1 MKRKNKIV
9 HDLYLIHN
17 LQITK
22 SNKTELR
29 LVIYLYDIRPGKDLF
44 YTGLCG
50 CISDHLISILKSNNI
65 CLEGAQSA
73 HTLEAC

>member
-50 CISDHLISILKSNNI
+50 FISDHLISILKSNNI